1 MVAEY
6 HAGATAL
13 LAHFHLC
20 NKGSYP
26 FSAEAGERAD
36 ILTNA
41 GLTERQ
47 TKFIDLT
54 RKFVNSR
61 GEKCFHSPLPVP
73 FSLIFPIIYPR
84 RCKNQDTANTA

>member
-26 FSAEAGERAD
+26 FSAAAGEKTD

-41 GLTERQ
+41 GLTEGQR
-47 TKFIDLT
+47 KFIEMT
-54 RKFVNSR
+54 RKFVSSR
-61 GEKCFHSPLPVP
+61 GE
-73 FSLIFPIIYPR
+73 
-84 RCKNQDTANTA
+84 